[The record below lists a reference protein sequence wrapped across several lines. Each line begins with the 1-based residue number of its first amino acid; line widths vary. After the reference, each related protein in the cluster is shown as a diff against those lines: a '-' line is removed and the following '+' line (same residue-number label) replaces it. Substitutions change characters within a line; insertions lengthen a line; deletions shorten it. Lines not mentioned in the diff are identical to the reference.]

1 MSAEQPSP
9 DVECTNEDILA
20 PWFEL
25 EGAAINVK
33 QPSYFVVIQ
42 RVNWEKA
49 PFARDIPLPPSQ
61 PKRLIKY
68 SKAKWSPVSSCP
80 AKQIQLARSSFY
92 RELEPDK
99 NSELIGDELDSAF
112 IAKLD
117 WRKKG
122 VSTMEFLKKRLR
134 TSLPGLEHTDSRI
147 ALTFTAPGSWMYCTS
162 IDPGSNSKRQIQKK
176 HLSLNYDFMTNIDN
190 LPSFAQQLG
199 SDFGQQCEINNTF
212 MRSIPEY
219 SSLMSSITKKTIDNT
234 LKNFLAIEGISEC
247 TKKNLTNAVA
257 QLKATPE
264 AYTIHISHGAVAY
277 LERDSI
283 ACLMAEIPDFH
294 NAATLSFLKQIDY
307 AEQQEYRFVIS
318 VQLHTPKIDKFY
330 LTVSDELRNL
340 MTPLGSAP

>member
-1 MSAEQPSP
+1 MNAEQPSP

-25 EGAAINVK
+25 EGTAINVK
-33 QPSYFVVIQ
+33 PSYFVVIQ
-42 RVNWEKA
+42 RVNWEKV
-49 PFARDIPLPPSQ
+49 PFARDTHLPPSQ

-80 AKQIQLARSSFY
+80 AKTIQLARSSLY
-92 RELEPDK
+92 RELEPV
-99 NSELIGDELDSAF
+99 NHSEWIRDELDSAF

-134 TSLPGLEHTDSRI
+134 ASLPGLEHTDSSI
-147 ALTFTAPGSWMYCTS
+147 VVKFTAPGSWTYCTS
-162 IDPGSNSKRQIQKK
+162 IDPGSNSKRQIQKN
-176 HLSLNYDFMTNIDN
+176 HLALNYDFMTNIDN
-190 LPSFAQQLG
+190 VPSFALQLG

-212 MRSIPEY
+212 MVTLPKY

-234 LKNFLAIEGISEC
+234 LKNALAIEGISEC

-283 ACLMAEIPDFH
+283 ACLMAEIPDFD
-294 NAATLSFLKQIDY
+294 NAALLPFVKQIDY

-318 VQLHTPKIDKFY
+318 VQLHTPRIDKFN
-330 LTVSDELRNL
+330 LAVSDELRTL
-340 MTPLGSAP
+340 MTPLGTAP

>member
-1 MSAEQPSP
+1 MSAEEPNA
-9 DVECTNEDILA
+9 DVEYTNEDILA

-25 EGAAINVK
+25 EGTAINVK
-33 QPSYFVVIQ
+33 HPSYFVVIQ

-49 PFARDIPLPPSQ
+49 PFPRDIPLPPSQ

-80 AKQIQLARSSFY
+80 AKHIQLARSSFY
-92 RELEPDK
+92 RELEPDN

-134 TSLPGLEHTDSRI
+134 ASLPGIEHTDSRI
-147 ALTFTAPGSWMYCTS
+147 ALKFTAPGSWMYCTS

-190 LPSFAQQLG
+190 VPSFASQLG
-199 SDFGQQCEINNTF
+199 SDFGQLCEINNTF
-212 MRSIPEY
+212 MVTRPKY
-219 SSLMSSITKKTIDNT
+219 SSPMSSIAKTLINST
-234 LKNFLAIEGISEC
+234 LKNALAIKGISEC

-257 QLKATPE
+257 QLKATPK

-283 ACLMAEIPDFH
+283 AWLMAEIPDFD
-294 NAATLSFLKQIDY
+294 NAAILPFVKQIDY
-307 AEQQEYRFVIS
+307 ADQQEYRFVIS
-318 VQLHTPKIDKFY
+318 VQLHTPKIDKFN
-330 LTVSDELRNL
+330 LTVSDELRTL
-340 MTPLGSAP
+340 MTPLGPAP